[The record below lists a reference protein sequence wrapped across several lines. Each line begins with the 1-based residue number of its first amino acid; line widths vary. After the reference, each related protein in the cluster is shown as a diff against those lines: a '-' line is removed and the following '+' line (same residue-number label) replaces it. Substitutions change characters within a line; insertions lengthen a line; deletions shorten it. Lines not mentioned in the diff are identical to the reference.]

1 MSSFWLSDEQE
12 AIREGV
18 GRVMSNYKDDY
29 WLKTDDTGIFP
40 EDFVRDMAAGG
51 WLGVAMPESVGGA
64 GLGLT
69 EAAIVMQTVAQSG
82 AGFSGASSIH
92 LNIFGPMPLVKFGTD
107 AQRKTLLPRIIAGE
121 DKMCFAVTEPNSG
134 LDTSSL
140 ETKAERTNDGYMING
155 RKIWTTGAQRANK
168 ILIIARTTPK
178 DQVAKPTQGL
188 SLFYTDLNRDHIDAK
203 PIPKMGRRAVECNTL
218 FIDNLPVPA
227 DDLIG
232 EEGRGFEYL
241 LQGLNPERVLFAVE
255 AVGLGRAAIARAA
268 TYANERVV
276 FGRPIGQNQGVQHPL
291 ARSWAELEAANLMA
305 MKAAALYDAGRDCG
319 AEANAAKYLGA
330 EAGFTACENA
340 VLAHG
345 GLRQGVLRRALFPR
359 GHDRPHRPGE
369 PRDDPQ
375 LHRRTRPAPAEELLT
390 THAQVG
396 AEPNSTL
403 HPSSTGTPPPNP
415 PLRGRALDTS
425 RRLSV

>member
-305 MKAAALYDAGRDCG
+305 MKAAALYDAGRVCG

-345 GLRQGVLRRALFPR
+345 GMGYAKEFYVERYFREAMIARIAPVSREMILNFIAERVLHLPK
-359 GHDRPHRPGE
+359 
-369 PRDDPQ
+369 
-375 LHRRTRPAPAEELLT
+375 
-390 THAQVG
+390 
-396 AEPNSTL
+396 SY
-403 HPSSTGTPPPNP
+403 
-415 PLRGRALDTS
+415 
-425 RRLSV
+425 

>member
-1 MSSFWLSDEQE
+1 
-12 AIREGV
+12 
-18 GRVMSNYKDDY
+18 
-29 WLKTDDTGIFP
+29 
-40 EDFVRDMAAGG
+40 
-51 WLGVAMPESVGGA
+51 
-64 GLGLT
+64 
-69 EAAIVMQTVAQSG
+69 
-82 AGFSGASSIH
+82 
-92 LNIFGPMPLVKFGTD
+92 
-107 AQRKTLLPRIIAGE
+107 
-121 DKMCFAVTEPNSG
+121 MCFAVTEPNSG

-140 ETKAERTNDGYMING
+140 ETKAERTNDGYLING

-188 SLFYTDLNRDHIDAK
+188 SLFYTDLNRDHIEAK

-218 FIDNLPVPA
+218 FIDNLPAPA

-291 ARSWAELEAANLMA
+291 ARSWAELEAANLLA
-305 MKAAALYDAGRDCG
+305 MKAAALYDAGKDCG

-345 GLRQGVLRRALFPR
+345 GMGYAKEFYVERYFREAMIARIAPVSREMILNFIAERVLHLPK
-359 GHDRPHRPGE
+359 
-369 PRDDPQ
+369 
-375 LHRRTRPAPAEELLT
+375 
-390 THAQVG
+390 
-396 AEPNSTL
+396 SY
-403 HPSSTGTPPPNP
+403 
-415 PLRGRALDTS
+415 
-425 RRLSV
+425 